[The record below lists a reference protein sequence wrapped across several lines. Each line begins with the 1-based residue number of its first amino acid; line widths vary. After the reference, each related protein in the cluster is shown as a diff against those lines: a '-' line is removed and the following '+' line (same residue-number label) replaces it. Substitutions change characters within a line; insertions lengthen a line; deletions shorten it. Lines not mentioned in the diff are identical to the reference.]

1 MDLTLLRRKINPQ
14 RQRLHTSAY
23 VSKIAALRQ
32 AQIVMPIQSGVPV
45 NRAAHSFIVMLP
57 LAALLSLAA
66 CKPQSEAPGGGQSG
80 GPAGGMPP
88 PEVEVLTVELRNLP
102 RTVEAPGRLQAVRTA
117 EVRARVEGILE
128 QRTYTEGS
136 EVKAGTV
143 LFRID
148 SRTLTA
154 NVAAAQATLARNQA
168 EKLIAGQNLDR
179 MQALVASNAVSKQ
192 EFDQAMAAKAQA
204 NADVAAAQ
212 AALSKAEIDL
222 GYATVTAPISG
233 RIGRALVTEGALV
246 GKGEATPLA
255 SIEQYDPIWVNFS
268 QSSADFLNLREPLR
282 SGKAKTSQAPVKLVL
297 DNGREYAQPGK
308 LLFNDLAIDPATGS
322 VGLRAEFP
330 NPDRSLLP
338 GQFVTVRLPVA
349 LAENVIVVPQRAVQ
363 TSPQGQAVLLVGAD
377 GKVIAQPVK
386 TGGLS
391 GAGWI
396 IAEGLKGGEKVIIN
410 GVQKAR
416 PGTPVSAIEVPT
428 SAAK

>member
-1 MDLTLLRRKINPQ
+1 
-14 RQRLHTSAY
+14 
-23 VSKIAALRQ
+23 
-32 AQIVMPIQSGVPV
+32 
-45 NRAAHSFIVMLP
+45 
-57 LAALLSLAA
+57 
-66 CKPQSEAPGGGQSG
+66 
-80 GPAGGMPP
+80 MPP
-88 PEVEVLTVELRNLP
+88 AEVEVITVAPRNVP
-102 RTVEAPGRLQAVRTA
+102 RTLEAPGRLQAVRTA

-128 QRTYTEGS
+128 RRSYSEGS
-136 EVKAGTV
+136 EVKAGAV

-148 SRTLTA
+148 SRTLAA
-154 NVAAAQATLARNQA
+154 NVAAAQATLARGQA
-168 EKLIAGQNLDR
+168 QKLVAGQNLDR
-179 MQALVASNAVSKQ
+179 MQALVASNAISKQ

-268 QSSADFLNLREPLR
+268 QSSADFLNLRENLR
-282 SGKAKTSQAPVKLVL
+282 SGKAKASQAPVKLVL
-297 DNGREYAQPGK
+297 ENGREYAKPGK
-308 LLFNDLAIDPATGS
+308 LLFNDLAVDPTTGS

-330 NPDRSLLP
+330 NADRSLLP
-338 GQFVTVRLPVA
+338 GQFVSVRLPVA

-363 TSPQGQAVLLVGAD
+363 TSAQGQAVLVVGSD
-377 GKVIAQPVK
+377 GKVMAQPVK

-391 GAGWI
+391 GADWI
-396 IAEGLKGGEKVIIN
+396 IAEGLKGGEKVIVN

-416 PGTPVSAIEVPT
+416 PGSPVTAVETPTA
-428 SAAK
+428 AAK

>member
-1 MDLTLLRRKINPQ
+1 
-14 RQRLHTSAY
+14 
-23 VSKIAALRQ
+23 
-32 AQIVMPIQSGVPV
+32 V
-45 NRAAHSFIVMLP
+45 NRAAHFLIFMLP
-57 LAALLSLAA
+57 LTALLSLTA
-66 CKPQSEAPGGGQSG
+66 CKPQSAPPQ

-88 PEVEVLTVELRNLP
+88 AEVEVITVAPRNVP
-102 RTVEAPGRLQAVRTA
+102 RTLEAPGRLQAVRTA

-128 QRTYTEGS
+128 RRAYTEGS
-136 EVKAGTV
+136 EVQAGAV

-148 SRTLTA
+148 ARTL
-154 NVAAAQATLARNQA
+154 AAGVEAAKAALARAQAQ
-168 EKLIAGQNLDR
+168 KLIAGQNLDR
-179 MQALVASNAVSKQ
+179 MQALVASNAISKQ

-255 SIEQYDPIWVNFS
+255 NIEQYDPIWVNFS
-268 QSSADFLNLREPLR
+268 QSSAEFLNLREAMR
-282 SGKAKTSQAPVKLVL
+282 SGKSKASNAPVKLVL
-297 DNGREYAQPGK
+297 ENGREYAQPGK
-308 LLFNDLAIDPATGS
+308 LLFNDLAVDPSTGS

-330 NPDRSLLP
+330 NKERGLLP

-349 LAENVIVVPQRAVQ
+349 LAENVIVVPQRALQV
-363 TSPQGQAVLLVGAD
+363 TPQGQAVLVVGGD
-377 GKVIAQPVK
+377 GKVMAQPVK

-391 GAGWI
+391 GADWI
-396 IAEGLKGGEKVIIN
+396 IAEGLKGGERVIVN

-416 PGTPVSAIEVPT
+416 PGSTVKAVELASA
-428 SAAK
+428 K

>member
-1 MDLTLLRRKINPQ
+1 
-14 RQRLHTSAY
+14 
-23 VSKIAALRQ
+23 
-32 AQIVMPIQSGVPV
+32 
-45 NRAAHSFIVMLP
+45 
-57 LAALLSLAA
+57 
-66 CKPQSEAPGGGQSG
+66 
-80 GPAGGMPP
+80 
-88 PEVEVLTVELRNLP
+88 VLTVELRNLP

-136 EVKAGTV
+136 EVKAGAV
-143 LFRID
+143 LFRIEA
-148 SRTLTA
+148 RTLAA
-154 NVAAAQATLARNQA
+154 NVDAAKATLARNQA
-168 EKLIAGQNLDR
+168 QKLIARQNLDR

-192 EFDQAMAAKAQA
+192 EFDQAMAAKEQA

-212 AALSKAEIDL
+212 AALSRAEIDL

-268 QSSADFLNLREPLR
+268 QSSADFLNLRETLR

-297 DNGREYAQPGK
+297 ENGREYAQPGK

-330 NPDRSLLP
+330 NSDRSLLP

-391 GAGWI
+391 GTGWI
-396 IAEGLKGGEKVIIN
+396 IAEGLKGGERVIVN

-416 PGTPVSAIEVPT
+416 PGSPVTAIEAPAT
-428 SAAK
+428 AAK

>member
-1 MDLTLLRRKINPQ
+1 MYLKSPLLVK
-14 RQRLHTSAY
+14 
-23 VSKIAALRQ
+23 
-32 AQIVMPIQSGVPV
+32 PIPSGAIV
-45 NRAAHSFIVMLP
+45 NRAAHTLFLLLP
-57 LAALLSLAA
+57 IAALLLLSA
-66 CKPQSEAPGGGQSG
+66 CKPNAAPPQG
-80 GPAGGMPP
+80 GPAGSMPP
-88 PEVEVLTVELRNLP
+88 PEVEVITVAPHNVP
-102 RTVEAPGRLQAVRTA
+102 RTLEMPGRMQAVRTA

-128 QRTYTEGS
+128 KRTYTEGS
-136 EVKAGTV
+136 EVKAGAV

-148 SRTLTA
+148 SRTLAA
-154 NVAAAQATLARNQA
+154 NVEAAKATLARAQA
-168 EKLIAGQNLDR
+168 QKLIAGQNLER
-179 MQALVASNAVSKQ
+179 MQALVASNAISKQ
-192 EFDQAMAAKAQA
+192 EFDQAMATKAQA

-246 GKGEATPLA
+246 GKGETTPLA

-268 QSSADFLNLREPLR
+268 QSSADFLNLREALR
-282 SGKAKTSQAPVKLVL
+282 SGKAKASQAPVKLVL
-297 DNGREYAQPGK
+297 ENGREYAHAGK
-308 LLFNDLAIDPATGS
+308 LLFNDLTVDPATGS

-363 TSPQGQAVLLVGAD
+363 VSPQGQVVMVVSGD
-377 GKVIAQPVK
+377 GKVMPQPVK

-391 GAGWI
+391 GADWI
-396 IAEGLKGGEKVIIN
+396 IAEGLKGGEQVIVN

-416 PGTPVSAIEVPT
+416 PGMQVKPVLL
-428 SAAK
+428 K

>member
-1 MDLTLLRRKINPQ
+1 M
-14 RQRLHTSAY
+14 
-23 VSKIAALRQ
+23 
-32 AQIVMPIQSGVPV
+32 
-45 NRAAHSFIVMLP
+45 NRAAHTLIFMLP
-57 LAALLSLAA
+57 IAALLSLTA
-66 CKPQSEAPGGGQSG
+66 CKPQSPAAPGGPG
-80 GPAGGMPP
+80 GGMPP
-88 PEVEVLTVELRNLP
+88 PEVEVITIAPRNVP
-102 RTVEAPGRLQAVRTA
+102 RTLEMPGRMQAVRTA

-136 EVKAGTV
+136 EVKAGAV

-148 SRTLTA
+148 ARTLAA
-154 NVAAAQATLARNQA
+154 NVEAAKATLARNQA
-168 EKLIAGQNLDR
+168 QKLIAGQNLDR

-192 EFDQAMAAKAQA
+192 EFDQAMATKAQA

-246 GKGEATPLA
+246 GKGETTPLA
-255 SIEQYDPIWVNFS
+255 SIEQYEPIWVNFS
-268 QSSADFLNLREPLR
+268 QSSADFLNLRENLR
-282 SGKAKTSQAPVKLVL
+282 SGKAKASQAPVKLVL
-297 DNGREYAQPGK
+297 ENGREYAHAGK
-308 LLFNDLAIDPATGS
+308 LLFNDLAVDPATGS

-363 TSPQGQAVLLVGAD
+363 VSPQGQVVMVVGGD
-377 GKVIAQPVK
+377 GKVMPQPVK

-391 GAGWI
+391 GADWI
-396 IAEGLKGGEKVIIN
+396 ITDGLKGGEQVIVN

-416 PGTPVSAIEVPT
+416 PGMQVKPVAAANA
-428 SAAK
+428 AAK

>member
-1 MDLTLLRRKINPQ
+1 
-14 RQRLHTSAY
+14 
-23 VSKIAALRQ
+23 
-32 AQIVMPIQSGVPV
+32 V
-45 NRAAHSFIVMLP
+45 NRTAHSILVALP
-57 LAALLSLAA
+57 ILALLSLSA
-66 CKPQSEAPGGGQSG
+66 CKPQSGSAGDGKTGGGPG
-80 GPAGGMPP
+80 GGMPP
-88 PEVEVLTVELRNLP
+88 PEVEVISVAPSNVP

-128 QRTYTEGS
+128 RRSYTEGS
-136 EVKAGTV
+136 EVKAGAV

-148 SRTLTA
+148 ARTLAA
-154 NVAAAQATLARNQA
+154 NVEAAKATLARNQA
-168 EKLIAGQNLDR
+168 QKLIAGQNLDR
-179 MQALVASNAVSKQ
+179 MQALVASNAISKQ

-222 GYATVTAPISG
+222 GYASVTAPISG

-255 SIEQYDPIWVNFS
+255 NIEQYDPIWVNFS
-268 QSSADFLNLREPLR
+268 QSSADFLNLRENLR
-282 SGKAKTSQAPVKLVL
+282 SGSAKASQAPVKLL
-297 DNGREYAQPGK
+297 LENGREYALPGK
-308 LLFNDLAIDPATGS
+308 LLFNDLAVDPSTGS

-363 TSPQGQAVLLVGAD
+363 TSAQGQAVMLVGGD
-377 GKVIAQPVK
+377 GKVMAQPVK

-391 GAGWI
+391 GKDWI
-396 IAEGLKGGEKVIIN
+396 ISEGLKGGERVIVN

-416 PGTPVSAIEVPT
+416 PGSPVTAVPV
-428 SAAK
+428 K

>member
-1 MDLTLLRRKINPQ
+1 MLRCKKIITVNIYTHPSMY
-14 RQRLHTSAY
+14 LKSPHL
-23 VSKIAALRQ
+23 VK
-32 AQIVMPIQSGVPV
+32 PISSGVPV
-45 NRAAHSFIVMLP
+45 NRAAHALFVMLP

-66 CKPQSEAPGGGQSG
+66 CKPQTAAPGGGQSG
-80 GPAGGMPP
+80 GLGGGMPP
-88 PEVEVLTVELRNLP
+88 PEVEVITVAPSNVP
-102 RTVEAPGRLQAVRTA
+102 RMLEAPGRLQAVRTA

-128 QRTYTEGS
+128 RRSYTEGS
-136 EVKAGTV
+136 EVKAGEV

-148 SRTLTA
+148 SRTLAA
-154 NVAAAQATLARNQA
+154 NVAAAQATLARSQA
-168 EKLIAGQNLDR
+168 QKLVAGQNLDR
-179 MQALVASNAVSKQ
+179 MQALVASNAISKQ

-212 AALSKAEIDL
+212 AALSRAAIDL

-268 QSSADFLNLREPLR
+268 QSSADFLNLREAIQ
-282 SGKAKTSQAPVKLVL
+282 SGKLKASQAPVKLVL
-297 DNGREYAQPGK
+297 ENGREYPQAGK
-308 LLFNDLAIDPATGS
+308 LLFNDLAVDPATGS

-330 NPDRSLLP
+330 NKSRSLLP
-338 GQFVTVRLPVA
+338 GQFVNVRLPVA
-349 LAENVIVVPQRAVQ
+349 LAENVIVVPQRALQV
-363 TSPQGQAVLLVGAD
+363 SPQGQSVLLVGAD
-377 GKVIAQPVK
+377 GMVLAQSVK

-396 IAEGLKGGEKVIIN
+396 IAEGLSGGEKVIVN

-416 PGTPVSAIEVPT
+416 PGSPVSAIEAVIAAPT
-428 SAAK
+428 AAAK

>member
-1 MDLTLLRRKINPQ
+1 
-14 RQRLHTSAY
+14 
-23 VSKIAALRQ
+23 
-32 AQIVMPIQSGVPV
+32 V
-45 NRAAHSFIVMLP
+45 NRAIHSLFVMLP
-57 LAALLSLAA
+57 LAALLSLTA

-88 PEVEVLTVELRNLP
+88 PEVEVMTVEPRTLP

-128 QRTYTEGS
+128 RRTYTEGS
-136 EVKAGTV
+136 EVKAGAV

-148 SRTLTA
+148 ARTLAA
-154 NVAAAQATLARNQA
+154 NVESAKAALARNQA
-168 EKLIAGQNLDR
+168 QKLIAGQNLDR
-179 MQALVASNAVSKQ
+179 MQALVTSNAVSKQ

-212 AALSKAEIDL
+212 AALSRAEIDL

-255 SIEQYDPIWVNFS
+255 NIEQYDPIWVNFS
-268 QSSADFLNLREPLR
+268 QSSADFLNLRENLR
-282 SGKAKTSQAPVKLVL
+282 SGSAKASQAPVKLVL
-297 DNGREYAQPGK
+297 ENGREYALPGK

-338 GQFVTVRLPVA
+338 GQFVTVRLPVS
-349 LAENVIVVPQRAVQ
+349 LAENVIVVPQRALQ
-363 TSPQGQAVLLVGAD
+363 TSPQGQAVLLVGGD
-377 GKVIAQPVK
+377 GKVMAQPVK

-391 GAGWI
+391 GKDWI
-396 IAEGLKGGEKVIIN
+396 ISEGLKGGERVIVN

-416 PGTPVSAIEVPT
+416 PGSPVSAIET
-428 SAAK
+428 STAAVK